1 MEDTLFLMEV
11 IIKEPLEITCRME
24 MDSFIGP
31 MESSIKVNGKMDLKK
46 VQVFKLQQM
55 VKN

>member
-46 VQVFKLQQM
+46 V
-55 VKN
+55 